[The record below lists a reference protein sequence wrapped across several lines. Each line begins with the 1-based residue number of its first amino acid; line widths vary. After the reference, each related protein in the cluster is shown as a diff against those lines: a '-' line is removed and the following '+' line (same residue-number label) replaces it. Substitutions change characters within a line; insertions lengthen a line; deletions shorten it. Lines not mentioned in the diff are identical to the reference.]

1 MQLPVAVFSMISLQ
15 IMADRNA
22 WVSFLSPSHSLP
34 FFCAHQ
40 PLLAAATEATPNEAE
55 SGSLVLAGVLLSL
68 VVIYFASKLGG
79 ELCARINLP
88 PVLGELVGGVVVG
101 ISALHLLVFPEGGAD
116 VTNSLLVTFLQ
127 STAGLSPEA
136 AVSVFKAQS
145 EVISVL
151 AELGVVILLFE
162 IGLESDLQE
171 LIRVGPQAAVVAVVG
186 VVTPFAAGTAG
197 LVYLFNVPT
206 VPAIFAG
213 AALTATSI
221 GITAKVLAEIG
232 RLSSTEGQII
242 IGAAVLDDVLGIIVL
257 AVVAS
262 LAKTGEIAIANVIY
276 LIISAAVFLV
286 GAILLGRFLS
296 PYFVTLVNEMKT
308 RGQLL
313 LTALIFAFILS
324 YVAAA
329 IQLEAILGAFAAGL
343 VLAETDK
350 RRELEEQVIPVA
362 DFFVPI
368 FFVTVGAKTDLGVL
382 NPAVPSNREGLT
394 LAIFLIAVAIIGK
407 VVTGLAVFGQPGIN
421 RLAIGVGMIPRGEV
435 GLVFAGV
442 GSASGALSEATEA
455 AIIMMVILTTF
466 LAPPLLRFVFQEPES
481 DITPSEMPAL
491 DSTSRGAIAKL
502 GATAPI
508 AVEPTANSQ
517 ESPEEVETVQ
527 EPNKGV

>member
-1 MQLPVAVFSMISLQ
+1 MISLQ
-15 IMADRNA
+15 LMTDTSA
-22 WVSFLSPSHSLP
+22 WANFLAPTHSLSSFWLP
-34 FFCAHQ
+34 HQ
-40 PLLAAATEATPNEAE
+40 SLIAAVTEAKIDEA
-55 SGSLVLAGVLLSL
+55 GSDALVLAGVLLSL
-68 VVIYFASKLGG
+68 VAIYFASKLGG
-79 ELCARINLP
+79 EICARINLP

-101 ISALHLLVFPEGGAD
+101 VSALNLLVFPEGAAD
-116 VTNSLLVTFLQ
+116 VTNSALVKFLEA
-127 STAGLSPEA
+127 TAGLSPEA
-136 AVSVFKAQS
+136 ALSVFHSQS

-197 LVYLFNVPT
+197 LVYLFHVPA

-232 RLSSTEGQII
+232 QLSSREGQII

-257 AVVAS
+257 AVIAS
-262 LAKTGEIAIANVIY
+262 LAKTGEIAIGNIIY
-276 LIISAAVFLV
+276 LIVSAGVFLV
-286 GAILLGRFLS
+286 GAILLGRLLS
-296 PYFVTLVNEMKT
+296 PYFVALVNEMKT

-324 YVAAA
+324 YIAAV

-362 DFFVPI
+362 DMLVPI

-382 NPAVPSNREGLT
+382 NPAVPSNREGLV
-394 LAIFLIAVAIIGK
+394 LAIFLITVAIIGK
-407 VVTGLAVFGQPGIN
+407 VVTGLFVFGQPGIN

-442 GSASGALSEATEA
+442 GSASGVLSPAMEA

-466 LAPPLLRFVFQEPES
+466 VAPPLLRFVFQEPES
-481 DITPSEMPAL
+481 EATQSKAAVLEGSIT
-491 DSTSRGAIAKL
+491 DSVT
-502 GATAPI
+502 
-508 AVEPTANSQ
+508 VEPTTSHHGASQ
-517 ESPEEVETVQ
+517 DTQPAPEFK
-527 EPNKGV
+527 KGS

>member
-1 MQLPVAVFSMISLQ
+1 MISSEL
-15 IMADRNA
+15 MDATTA
-22 WVSFLSPSHSLP
+22 WANFLAPIYSLP
-34 FFCAHQ
+34 SFSTH
-40 PLLAAATEATPNEAE
+40 PWLLAEATTNEAE
-55 SGSLVLAGVLLSL
+55 SSSLVLAGVLLSL
-68 VVIYFASKLGG
+68 VVIYFASKVGG

-101 ISALHLLVFPEGGAD
+101 VSALHLLVFPEGGAD
-116 VTNSLLVTFLQ
+116 VSNSAIVSFLQ
-127 STAGLSPEA
+127 ATTNLSPEA
-136 AVSVFKAQS
+136 AVSVFRAQS
-145 EVISVL
+145 EVVSVL

-162 IGLESDLQE
+162 IGLESDLKE
-171 LIRVGPQAAVVAVVG
+171 LIRVGPQAAIVAVVG
-186 VVTPFAAGTAG
+186 VVTPFAAGTGG
-197 LVYLFNVPT
+197 LIYLFGIPP

-232 RLSSTEGQII
+232 QLSSKEGQII

-262 LAKTGEIAIANVIY
+262 LAKTGEIVVTNVIY
-276 LIISAAVFLV
+276 LIISAGVFLV
-286 GAILLGRFLS
+286 GTIFLGRFLS
-296 PYFVTLVNEMKT
+296 PLFVGLVNEMRT

-362 DFFVPI
+362 DILVPI
-368 FFVTVGAKTDLGVL
+368 FFVTVGAKTDLSVL
-382 NPAVPSNREGLT
+382 NPAVPSNREGLI
-394 LAIFLIAVAIIGK
+394 LAIFLIVVAIIGK
-407 VVTGLAVFGQPGIN
+407 VVTGLTVFGQPGIN

-442 GSASGALSEATEA
+442 GAASGALSEATEA

-466 LAPPLLRFVFQEPES
+466 IAPPLLRLVFQEPES
-481 DITPSEMPAL
+481 ETIASERLAEDSATTAGLTMEQITDDPP
-491 DSTSRGAIAKL
+491 
-502 GATAPI
+502 
-508 AVEPTANSQ
+508 Q
-517 ESPEEVETVQ
+517 PEEIETLK
-527 EPNKGV
+527 EPKKGA